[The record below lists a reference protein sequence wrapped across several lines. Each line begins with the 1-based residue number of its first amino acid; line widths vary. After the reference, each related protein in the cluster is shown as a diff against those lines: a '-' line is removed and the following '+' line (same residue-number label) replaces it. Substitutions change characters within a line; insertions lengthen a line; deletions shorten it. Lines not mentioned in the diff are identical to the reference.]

1 MDFSLSS
8 EQKAFKHTVNLFA
21 KNYMEPYASEWD
33 ENKTLPADVLKEAA
47 KIGLASIYVPEF
59 LGGTGLG
66 RLDAAIVFEE
76 LATAC
81 PSTSAFLSIHN
92 MVTWMVANYGNKR
105 VHEKFLNKLMDMSFI
120 SSFWIVLYI
129 FSKLN

>member
-47 KIGLASIYVPEF
+47 KIGLASIYVPEI
-59 LGGTGLG
+59 LGGTGL
-66 RLDAAIVFEE
+66 
-76 LATAC
+76 TAYFGLLKDYFKC
-81 PSTSAFLSIHN
+81 WVLGQKRRKLILIWT
-92 MVTWMVANYGNKR
+92 ANQ
-105 VHEKFLNKLMDMSFI
+105 F
-120 SSFWIVLYI
+120 
-129 FSKLN
+129 